1 MGSGAGFCHAM
12 WTALLSGKVSSKQSR
27 NMSSRGQDKSRAL
40 QRWLAEERA
49 HASAVDR
56 MLLKESQRRRTLRDQ
71 SRIGRRGWS
80 GR

>member
-1 MGSGAGFCHAM
+1 
-12 WTALLSGKVSSKQSR
+12 
-27 NMSSRGQDKSRAL
+27 MSSRGQDKSRAL

-49 HASAVDR
+49 HANAVDR
-56 MLLKESQRRRTLRDQ
+56 MLLKESQQHRTLRDK